1 MLALRGPS
9 RRVAIA
15 GAVISILWI
24 GTIVFALSLYDA
36 STDEWEHAD
45 GKAQTQRTIGL
56 IRQNLLQRLY
66 ETDKALRDGRREAS
80 SLGALESAYQT
91 LHQRARTSGEVT
103 PAVLSYVDAITKAS
117 DDMEIAGDTALARAG
132 TPDGRSAIQDYEQAG
147 QRFQDQVA
155 SFSNSQNATTAGSR
169 EHAKDLADKAFWWT
183 TGLAIVATLLSLALF
198 VYITRLLARLFHRI
212 RRTAQTLTEAS
223 LDMRAAAQEAAAAT
237 NQQSAAIAQT
247 AATIEEMTATARSIA
262 ASAQTTASAAA
273 QTSDT
278 MEDMRSQV
286 ETIAQRT
293 LDLGHGGQ
301 QIGEIME
308 LITEIAERTNLL
320 ALNAAIE
327 AARAGDA
334 GRGFAV
340 VASEVRKLSERSV
353 RSADSIKGIISTLR
367 DDTNATI
374 LATERGSKQASEVVE
389 LMHSTGE
396 ELDETLRATAQQRSA
411 ADQVSQAM
419 SEIRSAAQQLAA
431 EQDRRLETTE
441 QVEQL
446 VEQLEQTL
454 AQVGLTSEP
463 GGGERRVGGAHRHG
477 GRRGGDRG

>member
-1 MLALRGPS
+1 M
-9 RRVAIA
+9 AIA
-15 GAVISILWI
+15 GAVIITLWI
-24 GTIVFALSLYDA
+24 ATIVVALSLFNAAD
-36 STDEWEHAD
+36 SEWRQAD
-45 GKAQTQRTIGL
+45 QQAQTQRAVGL
-56 IRQNLLQRLY
+56 IRQNLLARVD
-66 ETDKALRDGRREAS
+66 ETDQALRDGRAESTPLAD
-80 SLGALESAYQT
+80 LESAYEA
-91 LHQRARTSGEVT
+91 LDQRARTVGQVT
-103 PAVLSYVDAITKAS
+103 PATIAQIDTVTKAS
-117 DDMEIAGDTALARAG
+117 NEMKIAADTALARAG
-132 TPDGRSAIQDYEQAG
+132 SPDGKAAIDDYEAAE
-147 QRFQDQVA
+147 QRFEDAV
-155 SFSNSQNATTAGSR
+155 SGFSNSQNATTLDSR
-169 EHAKDLADKAFWWT
+169 EHAKDLAHQAWWWT
-183 TGLAIVATLLSLALF
+183 ISLAILATVLSVALF
-198 VYITRLLARLFHRI
+198 VYVTRLLARVFHRI

-262 ASAQTTASAAA
+262 ASAQTTTSAAA

-327 AARAGDA
+327 AARAGEA

-340 VASEVRKLSERSV
+340 VASEVRKLAERSV
-353 RSADSIKGIISTLR
+353 RSADSIKGIISTLQ

-396 ELDETLRATAQQRSA
+396 ELGETLRASEQQRFA

-441 QVEQL
+441 QVEKL
-446 VEQLEQTL
+446 VEQLEQVL
-454 AQVGLTSEP
+454 ARVGLSSAP
-463 GGGERRVGGAHRHG
+463 GGGERRA
-477 GRRGGDRG
+477 GDRRADRDGDRNHR

>member
-1 MLALRGPS
+1 
-9 RRVAIA
+9 VAIA
-15 GAVISILWI
+15 GAVIVFLWI
-24 GTIVFALSLYDA
+24 ATIVVALSLYDA
-36 STDEWEHAD
+36 ANDEWKRAD
-45 GKAQTQRTIGL
+45 AKAQTQRSVGL
-56 IRQNLLQRLY
+56 IRQNLLARVD
-66 ETDKALRDGRREAS
+66 ETDQALRDGRTES
-80 SLGALESAYQT
+80 SPLADLESAYEA
-91 LHQRARTSGEVT
+91 LDQRVRSTGEVT
-103 PAVLSYVDAITKAS
+103 AATIAQIDAVTKAS
-117 DDMEIAGDTALARAG
+117 NDMKIAADTALAREG
-132 TPDGRSAIQDYEQAG
+132 TPDGKAAIDDYETAE
-147 QRFQDQVA
+147 QRFEDAVGT
-155 SFSNSQNATTAGSR
+155 FSNSQNAATTRSR
-169 EHAKDLADKAFWWT
+169 NHAKDLANKAWWWSIS
-183 TGLAIVATLLSLALF
+183 LAIVATVLSVFLF
-198 VYITRLLARLFHRI
+198 VYITRLLSRLFHRI

-278 MEDMRSQV
+278 MEDMRTQV

-301 QIGEIME
+301 QIGEIMD

-327 AARAGDA
+327 AARAGEA

-340 VASEVRKLSERSV
+340 VASEVRKLAERSV
-353 RSADSIKGIISTLR
+353 RSADSIKGIISTLQ

-396 ELDETLRATAQQRSA
+396 ELDETLRATEQQRTA

-441 QVEQL
+441 QVEKL
-446 VEQLEQTL
+446 VEQLEHTL
-454 AQVGLTSEP
+454 ARVGLSSQP
-463 GGGERRVGGAHRHG
+463 GGGERRMAERGG
-477 GRRGGDRG
+477 GRRDGERRNGDRR

>member
-1 MLALRGPS
+1 VLVLRGPS

-15 GAVISILWI
+15 GAVILVLWI
-24 GTIVFALSLYDA
+24 ATIVVALSLYDA
-36 STDEWEHAD
+36 ANDEWKRAD
-45 GKAQTQRTIGL
+45 AKAQTQRAVGL
-56 IRQNLLQRLY
+56 IRQNLLARVD
-66 ETDKALRDGRREAS
+66 ETDQALRDGRAES
-80 SLGALESAYQT
+80 SPLEDLESDYDT
-91 LHQRARTSGEVT
+91 LDQRARTTGEMT
-103 PAVLSYVDAITKAS
+103 PATIAHIDTVTKAS
-117 DDMEIAGDTALARAG
+117 NEMKIAADTALARAS
-132 TPDGRSAIQDYEQAG
+132 TPDGPAAIDEYEKAE
-147 QRFQDQVA
+147 QRFEDAVSA
-155 SFSNSQNATTAGSR
+155 FSNSQNATTVDAR
-169 EHAKDLADKAFWWT
+169 QKAKDLANEAWWWS
-183 TGLAIVATLLSLALF
+183 LSLAILAS
-198 VYITRLLARLFHRI
+198 VLSIGLIIYIVRLLSRLFHRI

-247 AATIEEMTATARSIA
+247 AATIEEMTATARSIT
-262 ASAQTTASAAA
+262 ASAQTTSSAAA

-327 AARAGDA
+327 AARAGEA

-340 VASEVRKLSERSV
+340 VASEVRKLAERSV
-353 RSADSIKGIISTLR
+353 RSADSIKGIISTLQ

-396 ELDETLRATAQQRSA
+396 ELDETLRATEQQRSA

-441 QVEQL
+441 QVEKL

-454 AQVGLTSEP
+454 ARVGLSSAP
-463 GGGERRVGGAHRHG
+463 GGGERRMSD
-477 GRRGGDRG
+477 RRGQGRNGDQR

>member
-1 MLALRGPS
+1 VSSLRGPS
-9 RRVAIA
+9 RRVALA
-15 GAVISILWI
+15 GAVISVLWI
-24 GTIVFALSLYDA
+24 VTLVVALLLYDA
-36 STDEWEHAD
+36 ANDEWKRAD
-45 GKAQTQRTIGL
+45 AKAQTQRTVGL
-56 IRQNLLQRLY
+56 IRANLLQRVD
-66 ETDKALRDGRREAS
+66 ETDQALRDGRRESAP
-80 SLGALESAYQT
+80 LGDLESTYQE
-91 LHQRARTSGEVT
+91 LDQRARSTGEVT
-103 PAVLSYVDAITKAS
+103 PSTIVHIDAVTKAS
-117 DDMEIAGDTALARAG
+117 NEMKIAADTAMARAG
-132 TPDGRSAIQDYEQAG
+132 TADGKSAVEAYEAAE
-147 QRFQDQVA
+147 QRFEDAVGA
-155 SFSNSQNATTAGSR
+155 FSNSQNASTSAAR
-169 EHAKDLADKAFWWT
+169 EHAKDLATKAWWWSIAL
-183 TGLAIVATLLSLALF
+183 GIVATVLSIILF
-198 VYITRLLARLFHRI
+198 AYITRLLARLFHRI

-262 ASAQTTASAAA
+262 ASAQTTSSAAA

-327 AARAGDA
+327 AARAGEA
-334 GRGFAV
+334 GKGFAV
-340 VASEVRKLSERSV
+340 VASEVRKLAERSV
-353 RSADSIKGIISTLR
+353 RSADSIKGIISTLQ

-396 ELDETLRATAQQRSA
+396 ELDETLRATEQQRSA

-454 AQVGLTSEP
+454 ARVGLTSEP
-463 GGGERRVGGAHRHG
+463 GGGERRMSD
-477 GRRGGDRG
+477 RRATRR